1 MGLAEWRAKIDDLDR
16 QLLELL
22 NQRAALVHE
31 VGQAKREVGAPVHAP
46 EREHAIVERLLAL
59 SRGPLPADAIRAV
72 WREIFSAARALQRPS
87 RIAYFGPPA
96 TFTHLAALRQFGDS
110 AEYLPVR
117 SIPEVFA
124 EVEHERAEV
133 GVVPVENSTEGVV
146 SHTLDRLIDSELII
160 SGEIQLE
167 IHHNLLSR
175 APELAEVKE
184 VVSHPQA
191 LAQCREWVD
200 RNLPNAQVVE
210 LGSTAA
216 AAERALDAPHVA
228 AIASE
233 LAARIYGLP
242 VLRER
247 IEDLAHNVTRFLVVG
262 RRPVGPTGRDKT
274 SLLLGIKHEV
284 GALYRILE
292 PLATERV
299 NLTKIESRPTRR
311 RPWEYVFFVDF
322 EGHQADPAV
331 QHVLAALRE
340 RCLFLK
346 VLGSYPAAA

>member
-1 MGLAEWRAKIDDLDR
+1 MGLAEWRARIDDLDR

-59 SRGPLPADAIRAV
+59 NRGPLPADAVRAV
-72 WREIFSAARALQRPS
+72 WREIFSAARALQRPF
-87 RIAYFGPPA
+87 RVAYFGPPA
-96 TFTHLAALRQFGDS
+96 TFTHLAALRQFGAS

-146 SHTLDRLIDSELII
+146 SHTLDRLIDSELLI
-160 SGEIQLE
+160 SGEVQLE
-167 IHHNLLSR
+167 IHHYLLAQAR
-175 APELAEVKE
+175 DPAEVKE

-200 RNLPNAQVVE
+200 RNLPHAQVVE
-210 LGSTAA
+210 VGSTAA
-216 AAERALDAPHVA
+216 AAERALDDPRAA

-262 RRPVGPTGRDKT
+262 RHPVGPTGRDKT
-274 SLLLGIKHEV
+274 SLLLSIKDEV
-284 GALYRILE
+284 GTLYRILE

-331 QHVLAALRE
+331 QHVLAALRD